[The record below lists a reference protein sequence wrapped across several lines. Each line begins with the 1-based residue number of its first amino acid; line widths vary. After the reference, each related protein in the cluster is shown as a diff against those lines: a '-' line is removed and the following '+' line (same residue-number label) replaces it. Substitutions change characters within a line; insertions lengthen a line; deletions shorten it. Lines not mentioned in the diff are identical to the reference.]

1 MRLRAENVTFRK
13 CMAPMRANQIT
24 RITGDFKMDVIK
36 NICLS
41 LIKTCSFSLL
51 QFLAVHR
58 NDRMARPSKCIKQ
71 NMYPFIYHQL
81 LKCSVHKNDLK
92 RVLHIPSPGKF

>member
-1 MRLRAENVTFRK
+1 
-13 CMAPMRANQIT
+13 MRANQIT

-51 QFLAVHR
+51 QFLTVHR
-58 NDRMARPSKCIKQ
+58 NDRMATPSKCIKQ

-81 LKCSVHKNDLK
+81 LKYSVHKNDLK

>member
-1 MRLRAENVTFRK
+1 
-13 CMAPMRANQIT
+13 MRANQIT

-51 QFLAVHR
+51 QFLTVHR
-58 NDRMARPSKCIKQ
+58 NDHMATPSKCIKQ

-92 RVLHIPSPGKF
+92 

>member
-1 MRLRAENVTFRK
+1 
-13 CMAPMRANQIT
+13 MRANQIT

-51 QFLAVHR
+51 QFLTVHR
-58 NDRMARPSKCIKQ
+58 NDRMATPSKCIKQ

-81 LKCSVHKNDLK
+81 LKCSVHKNDPK

>member
-58 NDRMARPSKCIKQ
+58 NDRMATPSKCIKQ

-92 RVLHIPSPGKF
+92 RALHIPSPGKF